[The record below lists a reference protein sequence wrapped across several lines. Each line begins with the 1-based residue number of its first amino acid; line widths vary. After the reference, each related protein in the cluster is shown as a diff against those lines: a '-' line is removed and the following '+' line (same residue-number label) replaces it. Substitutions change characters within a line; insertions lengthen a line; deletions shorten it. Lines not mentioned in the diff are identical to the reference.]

1 MQPMK
6 KKKGEEERKMSQEEM
21 LLEAAQTE
29 IQNRQSLEIMLARE
43 EEVKRR
49 AIIHKEIYN
58 GPQIRYISRN
68 GTNIME
74 FTKVLAVPETIRAE
88 AKPCMSLSYLF
99 SSCLLNFFT

>member
-1 MQPMK
+1 VV
-6 KKKGEEERKMSQEEM
+6 
-21 LLEAAQTE
+21 E

-74 FTKVLAVPETIRAE
+74 FTKVPAVPEIIRAE

-99 SSCLLNFFT
+99 SSCLLNFFR

>member
-1 MQPMK
+1 
-6 KKKGEEERKMSQEEM
+6 M
-21 LLEAAQTE
+21 LVNLVVE

-68 GTNIME
+68 GGWTHPSWRRKN
-74 FTKVLAVPETIRAE
+74 VN
-88 AKPCMSLSYLF
+88 S
-99 SSCLLNFFT
+99 